1 MSKLD
6 VSNHIHRTVGEVVQ
20 KRIDFLKTGHKM
32 QDLPEELWHESFK
45 FYMNDPNRK
54 GGPNMRII
62 RLDPNKPSLTV
73 TGFIFNKFVHPRENR
88 FITVREA
95 ARLQD
100 FPDDL
105 IFEGSLG
112 STQQQVGNAVPVRL
126 AQAVLQSLTHAL
138 HKSGKLQ
145 TDTLNALSLF
155 SGAGGFDVGA
165 EQVDANGMKIQTT
178 LCVDNWADA
187 CKTLS
192 GYFKGRAKVVETDIS
207 QIEDPATFYLLE
219 SAQTALP
226 DIIYGGPPCQSFSQ
240 AGKQKSTFD
249 LRGNLV
255 YDFIRFVNS
264 IRPKAFVMEN
274 VSNIKGVQEGE
285 LLKELI
291 KAFQKAGYATD
302 AKILT
307 AADYGT
313 PQTRRRMFVI
323 GIREDLHVRPGFPVP
338 THSMMPS
345 LLDQPYSTVGQALSD
360 LPQAVSNSL
369 KSQGEYAVEMQ

>member
-1 MSKLD
+1 MNNLN

-32 QDLPEELWHESFK
+32 QDLPEELWHNSFK

-62 RLDPNKPSLTV
+62 RLDPNKPALTV
-73 TGFIFNKFVHPRENR
+73 TGFIFNKFVHPYENR

-105 IFEGSLG
+105 VFEGSLG

-126 AQAVLQSLTHAL
+126 AQAVLQSLTQAL
-138 HKSGKLQ
+138 NKSGKL
-145 TDTLNALSLF
+145 TTNTINALSLF

-165 EQVDANGMKIQTT
+165 ERVNVNGVKICTT
-178 LCVDNWADA
+178 LCVDNWSDA
-187 CKTLS
+187 CKTIA
-192 GYFKGRAKVVETDIS
+192 GYFKDRVNVVERDIS
-207 QIEDPATFYLLE
+207 QLKDPAGFYLAT
-219 SAQTALP
+219 SKQTALP

-255 YDFIRFVNS
+255 YDFIRFVSS
-264 IRPKAFVMEN
+264 IKPKAFVMEN
-274 VSNIKGVQEGE
+274 VSNIKGVQEGA
-285 LLKELI
+285 LLKQLVATFREI
-291 KAFQKAGYATD
+291 GYETD

-323 GIREDLHVRPGFPVP
+323 GIREDLAIRPTFPVP

-345 LLDQPYSTVGQALSD
+345 LLDQPYSTVGQALAG
-360 LPQAVSNSL
+360 LPQAVSRSL
-369 KSQGEYAVEMQ
+369 KIQDKHTMEMY